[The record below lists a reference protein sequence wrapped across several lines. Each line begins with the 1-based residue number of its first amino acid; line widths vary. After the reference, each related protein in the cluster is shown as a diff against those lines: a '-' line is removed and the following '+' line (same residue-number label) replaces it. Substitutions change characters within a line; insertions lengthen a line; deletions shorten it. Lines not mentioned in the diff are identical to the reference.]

1 VSDAA
6 AVAQLTDRGGQG
18 RCAVTGAL
26 TLASVP
32 GLWKELQTTRL
43 LATAVDADLTG
54 VGAADSA
61 GLALLVS
68 WKSACRKAGH
78 ELTFAGVPARLNALA
93 ALTDAGVLLET
104 RR

>member
-1 VSDAA
+1 VSEPAA
-6 AVAQLTDRGGQG
+6 LAQLTDRGQG

-32 GLWKELQTTRL
+32 ALWKELEATRL
-43 LATAVDADLTG
+43 MATAVDADLNG
-54 VGAADSA
+54 VDAADSA

-78 ELTFAGVPARLNALA
+78 DLSFAGVPARLNALA
-93 ALTDAGVLLET
+93 ALTDAGVLLESS
-104 RR
+104 R